1 VNDHPTLPYSPSSTT
16 ADIPDFVLIRPIGE
30 GGFGQVW
37 LATNQATGQLRAV
50 KLIPLD
56 VSDRVDPAG
65 RELMSLIRLERV
77 AQQRH
82 PHLTTI
88 HHVGRTPQHLFYVM
102 DLADD
107 LSGGPP
113 SADAA
118 YQPATLSRR
127 LEHGPLAPEDCLLYC
142 KQLLSALACLHQAGM
157 VHRDVKPANCLFVGG
172 RLQLA
177 DFGLLSTN
185 DRSISRVG
193 TEKYMP
199 PTGRMDARADVFAA
213 GLVIYEMLTGLPV
226 ERFPSLQDR
235 GRQIFEDANLRRLNQ
250 LVLQA
255 CEPDP
260 QHRFQDAGEMLT
272 ALEGGSRRGLPR
284 LTRRRGLALAG
295 VLLLASVLVAAAVW
309 SVNREVRRS
318 AASPVGGP
326 SGVASS
332 GVPPPVRVN
341 FITEPFEATIYLDGK
356 LLVQPDGQ
364 PYLTPCTV
372 PDLPAGQHRVIFKRP
387 DHADL
392 PAGPIDLTKTRE
404 IVARWQR

>member
-1 VNDHPTLPYSPSSTT
+1 MNDHPTLPYAPRNTT
-16 ADIPDFVLIRPIGE
+16 ADVPDFVLVRPIGE

-37 LATNQATGQLRAV
+37 LATNQTTGQLRAV

-65 RELMSLIRLERV
+65 RELMSLIHLERV

-82 PHLTTI
+82 PHLAAI

-107 LSGGPP
+107 FSGAPP
-113 SADAA
+113 SANAT
-118 YQPATLSRR
+118 YQPATLGRR
-127 LEHGPLAPEDCLLYC
+127 LEQGPLPLEDCLLYSQ
-142 KQLLSALACLHQAGM
+142 QLLSGLACLHQAGM

-172 RLQLA
+172 QLQLA
-177 DFGLLSTN
+177 DFGLLSTS
-185 DRSISRVG
+185 DRSISRIG

-226 ERFPSLQDR
+226 DRFPSLQDR
-235 GRQIFEDANLRRLNQ
+235 GRQIYEDAQLRRLNQ

-260 QHRFQDAGEMLT
+260 QNRFQDAQEMLA
-272 ALEGGSRRGLPR
+272 ALEDGSRRGSPWLPK
-284 LTRRRGLALAG
+284 RRGLRLAG
-295 VLLLASVLVAAAVW
+295 GTLLVGVLAAAAVW
-309 SVNREVRRS
+309 SVNRRAAPP
-318 AASPVGGP
+318 AASPLGGP
-326 SGVASS
+326 SSVAAS
-332 GVPPPVRVN
+332 GASASVQVN
-341 FITEPFEATIYLDGK
+341 FITEPYEATIYLDGK

-364 PYLTPCTV
+364 PYHTPCTV
-372 PDLPAGQHRVIFKRP
+372 PGLPPGPHQVVFKRP
-387 DHADL
+387 GHADL
-392 PAGPIDLTKTRE
+392 PAGLLDLTKTRE
-404 IVARWQR
+404 IVARWAP